1 MYLDVT
7 DDGNVL
13 HEKLMLIFY
22 PLILSLFIFLFFYS
36 RLSCVCT
43 LYRRALTQHKL
54 HNFSFYVCCCL
65 TLCRCDVPEEQMFPL
80 SFFCLHRIISTLWQI
95 KNDIITENDSRGDHK
110 LEFQMIG

>member
-43 LYRRALTQHKL
+43 GEHSHSTNYTT
-54 HNFSFYVCCCL
+54 F
-65 TLCRCDVPEEQMFPL
+65 L
-80 SFFCLHRIISTLWQI
+80 S
-95 KNDIITENDSRGDHK
+95 
-110 LEFQMIG
+110 MYAVA